1 MPFDSIGL
9 KPLSPNVGARVTGVD
24 LSQALSPA
32 QVADIAGALAHYGVL
47 QLENS
52 PWTKK
57 S

>member
-1 MPFDSIGL
+1 MPFDSIEL